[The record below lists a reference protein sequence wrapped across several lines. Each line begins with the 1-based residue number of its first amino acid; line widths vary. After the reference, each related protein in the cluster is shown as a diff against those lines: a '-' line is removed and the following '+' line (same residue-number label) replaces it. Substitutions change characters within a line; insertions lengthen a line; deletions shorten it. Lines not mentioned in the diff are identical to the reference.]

1 MHYLKHI
8 YVNYYLL
15 IMRMDVTSS
24 KNEVALKNL
33 NALCDVEFIL
43 RLPYILLVLE
53 CVCACIDQNYT
64 KQGCVCVILWSPLS

>member
-1 MHYLKHI
+1 MHSLKHI
-8 YVNYYLL
+8 YVKYYPL
-15 IMRMDVTSS
+15 IMRMHVISS

-33 NALCDVEFIL
+33 NAFCDVEFIF

-53 CVCACIDQNYT
+53 CVCACIDQNYA